1 MAFLFNSK
9 QKIGNEDADILE
21 NSFELFC
28 ALLSFSEQGQEIESL
43 ILKEKKEDFSK
54 LCLHGLLNKN
64 LSIREKYCYSLI
76 KLAKILTHYKKFD
89 LVLTDSSNIINGRK
103 VYWSEVRLNLEILQ
117 KFDIRKFPFD
127 KQDIS
132 LGLEFTYN
140 DPKFLKINLM

>member
-1 MAFLFNSK
+1 MSSLNNIQLIKNLIELLINFNSK

-28 ALLSFSEQGQEIESL
+28 GLLSFSEQGKEIESL

-54 LCLHGLLNKN
+54 LCLHGLLNKT

-89 LVLTDSSNIINGRK
+89 LVSFFSLHTHVHIYTHTYIYAHKSPYMNI
-103 VYWSEVRLNLEILQ
+103 
-117 KFDIRKFPFD
+117 
-127 KQDIS
+127 
-132 LGLEFTYN
+132 
-140 DPKFLKINLM
+140 